1 VKSDR
6 LIYLSLVLAASAVA
20 GCVQNEPR
28 KSVVICDT
36 AGCAERSRDYEPPP
50 PPVDQAEEEAALRLA
65 ALRQMADQ
73 DPRAA
78 YDLGLR
84 FFRGDGVRQN
94 SYEALLSMRSAAERG
109 DLDAQKA
116 LGRLYLTGLEEMGS
130 DPREAEKWLTI
141 AAGRG
146 DKESEKLL
154 AEASAAK
161 RSEQALFDWRARW
174 RPIFYRSWYHD
185 YRYRTYWRN
194 GYWVYY

>member
-1 VKSDR
+1 MK
-6 LIYLSLVLAASAVA
+6 LVFLLCILLVACTQPASKNTIRVCDDN
-20 GCVQNEPR
+20 GCV
-28 KSVVICDT
+28 
-36 AGCAERSRDYEPPP
+36 ERPRDYTSYDSSREFPDEDP
-50 PPVDQAEEEAALRLA
+50 DGRIAALK
-65 ALRQMADQ
+65 ALGEKDA
-73 DPRAA
+73 RAA

-84 FFRGDGVRQN
+84 FFRGDGIPRD
-94 SYEALLSMRSAAERG
+94 SYQALIWMRKAADGG

-161 RSEQALFDWRARW
+161 KSDDAYWRW
-174 RPIFYRSWYHD
+174 RNHWRGVFHGYWYSGYPYRS
-185 YRYRTYWRN
+185 YWRH
-194 GYWVYY
+194 GYWYFY